1 MVRGMLVSGQGYGGR
16 GMTQQEALALIRQL
30 LKARDETELM
40 QLVSLHLPV
49 VDGVFFSTAEAVIRQ
64 LEREGKHGAVAALR
78 GLSDR
83 MLRMKT
89 LI

>member
-1 MVRGMLVSGQGYGGR
+1 
-16 GMTQQEALALIRQL
+16 MTQQEALALIRQL
-30 LKARDETELM
+30 LKARDEAELM
-40 QLVSLHLPV
+40 QLVSLNLPV
-49 VDGVFFSTAEAVIRQ
+49 VDGVFFGTVEAAVRQ
-64 LEREGKHGAVAALR
+64 LERDGKSSAAVALR

>member
-1 MVRGMLVSGQGYGGR
+1 
-16 GMTQQEALALIRQL
+16 MTQQEALALIRQL
-30 LKARDETELM
+30 LKAQDEAGLL
-40 QLVSLHLPV
+40 QLVSLNLPV
-49 VDGVFFSTAEAVIRQ
+49 VDGTFFSTATAAVRR
-64 LEREGKHGAVAALR
+64 LEQDGKHGAAAALQ